1 MNINTGEITSFTLN
15 TKNTNLNLKVGE
27 RININILKSLGSDLY
42 LVNIKGKLLNAAF
55 KSQPILSKY
64 IGEVVSTEPFIEIK
78 LSKEESAT
86 LTQLK
91 RYLVNFNKDFIKNIL
106 NNIKENSLNELSH
119 LELKRVIKDS
129 GLLFES
135 KLLKDELLEKDL
147 KYFAFKNNDVDLLSS
162 ITKLQVATIITQAL
176 FFTFSAKDFGIEDA
190 ELIYKKGKILQRLLL
205 KVSFTNLRDVLIDVT
220 LRGKNVFGIV
230 KSREDISEY
239 LKMINVE
246 NIDIKWE
253 KLKAD
258 DFEQF
263 DIFKNA
269 LRNVG
274 NFQVYG

>member
-55 KSQPILSKY
+55 KSQPMLSKY

-91 RYLVNFNKDFIKNIL
+91 KYLVNFNKDFIKNIL

-147 KYFAFKNNDVDLLSS
+147 KYFAFKNNDVELLNS

-220 LRGKNVFGIV
+220 LMGKNVFCIV